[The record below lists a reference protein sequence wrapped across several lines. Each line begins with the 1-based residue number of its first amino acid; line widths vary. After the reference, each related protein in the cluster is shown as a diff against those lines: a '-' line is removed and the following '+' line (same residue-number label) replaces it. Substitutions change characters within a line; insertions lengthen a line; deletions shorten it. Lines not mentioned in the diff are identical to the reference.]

1 MKKVP
6 AQSSILSSKS
16 SVSQGIAGCLEL
28 NCCRVTETDGR
39 YDWNCTQFE
48 TLYYREEPVLWGI
61 GSGSG

>member
-39 YDWNCTQFE
+39 YDWNSTQFE
-48 TLYYREEPVLWGI
+48 
-61 GSGSG
+61 